1 MLFNSL
7 AFAVFFICFF
17 SAWPFVSQ
25 VRWLRC
31 WVIFGASLVF
41 YGWWSAWFVLLLLG
55 TGLFDFLTALAIQ
68 RWPKYS
74 RILLCCSLFTNLGTL
89 AVFKYLDFFIANLN
103 SGFSL
108 LGFTGSIPLAHLIL
122 PVGIS
127 FYTFQ
132 SMSYTI
138 DVYRG
143 HLKPA
148 TNLGEYLAFV
158 SMFPQLVAGPIVRA
172 VDMLPA
178 LAEAPKMSPEGRWSG
193 FQWIVHG
200 YFKKMVI
207 ADNLAPIVDSAFA
220 SHAASHSSGFW
231 WCIVVMFAF
240 QIYCDFSGYSDI
252 ARGLGEWMGYRFPI
266 NFSHPY
272 TAVGFRDFWSRWHM
286 SLSTWFRDYVYFPL
300 GGNRRGV
307 LRTHV
312 NLWITM
318 LISGFWHGAS
328 WTFILWGAVHAAL
341 LSVEQ
346 WTNWAER
353 IRKLGWF
360 GRVIGGG
367 VTFVLVCFTWVLFRA
382 ESLSQSATILYA
394 MCTPWLTGGIDLVSQ
409 FGVLPI
415 GLVVMIMLREAY
427 FLTGI
432 NQLPGMNSDKFNYAR
447 SLSLAATIVVTI
459 FLRGPGQSFV
469 YFQF

>member
-7 AFAVFFICFF
+7 VFILFFICFF

-25 VRWLRC
+25 VKWLRC
-31 WVIFGASLVF
+31 WVIFGASLIF
-41 YGWWSAWFVLLLLG
+41 YGWWSVWFVFLLLG
-55 TGLFDFLTALAIQ
+55 TGLFDFLAALAIK

-74 RILLCCSLFTNLGTL
+74 RVMLCGSLFTNLGVL
-89 AVFKYLDFFIANLN
+89 AIFKYLDFFIANLN
-103 SGFSL
+103 SGFSMF
-108 LGFTGSIPLAHLIL
+108 GVSGTIPYAHLVL

-178 LAEAPKMSPEGRWSG
+178 LAAAPKMSPEGRWSG
-193 FQWIVHG
+193 FQWMVHG

-207 ADNLAPIVDSAFA
+207 ADNLAPIVDGAFA
-220 SHAASHSSGFW
+220 SNAEHSSGFW
-231 WCIVVMFAF
+231 WCIVIMFAF

-252 ARGLGEWMGYRFPI
+252 ARGLGEWMGYRFPV
-266 NFSHPY
+266 NFNHPY

-307 LRTHV
+307 LRTHI

-341 LSVEQ
+341 LSLEQ
-346 WTNWAER
+346 GTNWADR
-353 IRKLGWF
+353 LRKVGWF
-360 GRVIGGG
+360 GRVSGAAI
-367 VTFVLVCFTWVLFRA
+367 TFVIVCFTWVLFRS
-382 ESLSQSATILYA
+382 ESLSQASTILLA
-394 MCTPWLTGGIDLVSQ
+394 MCSPSLNEGVDLISQ
-409 FGVLPI
+409 FGALPI
-415 GLVVMIMLREAY
+415 ALVALIMLREAY
-427 FLTGI
+427 FLTGAHT
-432 NQLPGMNSDKFNYAR
+432 LLALDTDKFNYAR
-447 SLSLAATIVVTI
+447 SLSLATAIVVTI

>member
-1 MLFNSL
+1 M
-7 AFAVFFICFF
+7 
-17 SAWPFVSQ
+17 SQ
-25 VRWLRC
+25 VKWLRC
-31 WVIFGASLVF
+31 WVIAGASLIF
-41 YGWWSAWFVLLLLG
+41 YGWWSAWFVLLLVG
-55 TGLFDFLTALAIQ
+55 TATFDFLAALSMQ
-68 RWPKYS
+68 RWPRYS
-74 RILLCCSLFTNLGTL
+74 RVILGFSLFANLGTL
-89 AVFKYLDFFIANLN
+89 ALFKYLDFFITNLN

-108 LGFTGSIPLAHLIL
+108 LGFTASIPLAHLIL

-143 HLKPA
+143 HIKP
-148 TNLGEYLAFV
+148 TTSLGQYLAFI

-178 LAEAPKMSPEGRWSG
+178 LAKAPHMSPEGRWSG
-193 FQWIVHG
+193 FQWMVHG

-220 SHAASHSSGFW
+220 SNTSHSSGFW
-231 WCIVVMFAF
+231 WFIVVMFAF

-252 ARGLGEWMGYRFPI
+252 ARGLGEWMGYRFPV
-266 NFSHPY
+266 NFNHPY
-272 TAVGFRDFWSRWHM
+272 TAIGFRDFWSRWHM

-312 NLWITM
+312 NLWVTM
-318 LISGFWHGAS
+318 LISGFWHGAA
-328 WTFILWGAVHAAL
+328 WTFILWGGVHAAL
-341 LSVEQ
+341 LSFEQ
-346 WTNWAER
+346 VTNWSDR
-353 IRKLGWF
+353 IQKFGWF
-360 GRVIGGG
+360 GRVAGAGI
-367 VTFVLVCFTWVLFRA
+367 TFILICFTWVLFRA
-382 ESLSQSATILYA
+382 NSLPQAGQILYA
-394 MCTPWLTGGIDLVSQ
+394 MCTPRLGGEIDLVRQ

-415 GLVVMIMLREAY
+415 GLVVLIMLREAY
-427 FLTGI
+427 FLTGLNLLAI
-432 NQLPGMNSDKFNYAR
+432 KIFDKSNYAR

-459 FLRGPGQSFV
+459 FFRGPGQSFV

>member
-1 MLFNSL
+1 M
-7 AFAVFFICFF
+7 
-17 SAWPFVSQ
+17 
-25 VRWLRC
+25 
-31 WVIFGASLVF
+31 
-41 YGWWSAWFVLLLLG
+41 
-55 TGLFDFLTALAIQ
+55 
-68 RWPKYS
+68 
-74 RILLCCSLFTNLGTL
+74 TNLGVL
-89 AVFKYLDFFIANLN
+89 ATFKYLDFFIANLN
-103 SGFSL
+103 SGFSF
-108 LGFTGSIPLAHLIL
+108 LGFTGSIPYAHLIL

-178 LAEAPKMSPEGRWSG
+178 LAADPKMSPEGRWSG
-193 FQWIVHG
+193 FQWMVHG

-207 ADNLAPIVDSAFA
+207 ADNLAPIVDGAFA
-220 SHAASHSSGFW
+220 SSANHSAGFW
-231 WCIVVMFAF
+231 WCIIVMFAF

-252 ARGLGEWMGYRFPI
+252 ARGLGEWMGYRFPV
-266 NFSHPY
+266 NFNHPY
-272 TAVGFRDFWSRWHM
+272 TSVGFRDFWSRWHM
-286 SLSTWFRDYVYFPL
+286 SLSTWFRDYIYFPL

-307 LRTHV
+307 LRTHI
-312 NLWITM
+312 NLWVVM

-328 WTFILWGAVHAAL
+328 WTFVLWGAVHAAL

-353 IRKLGWF
+353 LRKVGWF
-360 GRVIGGG
+360 GRIVGAVI
-367 VTFVLVCFTWVLFRA
+367 TFVLVCFTWVLFRA
-382 ESLSQSATILYA
+382 ETLSQAGTILWA
-394 MCTPWLTGGIDLVSQ
+394 MCTPSLNEGIDLINQ

-415 GLVVMIMLREAY
+415 ALVVLIMLREAY
-427 FLTGI
+427 FLTGLNLRLAMI
-432 NQLPGMNSDKFNYAR
+432 LDKFNYAR
-447 SLSLAATIVVTI
+447 SLPLAAAIVVTI

>member
-7 AFAVFFICFF
+7 VFVVFFLCFF

-25 VRWLRC
+25 VKWLRC

-41 YGWWSAWFVLLLLG
+41 YGWWSVWFVLLLLG
-55 TGLFDFLTALAIQ
+55 TGMFDFLAALAIQ

-74 RILLCCSLFTNLGTL
+74 RFMLCGSLMTNLGVL
-89 AVFKYLDFFIANLN
+89 ATFKYLDFFIANLN
-103 SGFSL
+103 SGISF
-108 LGFTGSIPLAHLIL
+108 LGFTGSIPYAHLIL

-178 LAEAPKMSPEGRWSG
+178 LAAAPKMSPEGRWSG
-193 FQWIVHG
+193 FQWMVHG

-207 ADNLAPIVDSAFA
+207 ADNLAPIVDGAFA
-220 SHAASHSSGFW
+220 SNAAHSSAYW
-231 WCIVVMFAF
+231 WCIVIMFAF

-252 ARGLGEWMGYRFPI
+252 ARGLGEWMGYRFPV
-266 NFSHPY
+266 NFNHPY

-307 LRTHV
+307 FRTHV

-346 WTNWAER
+346 STNWAER
-353 IRKLGWF
+353 LRKVGWF
-360 GRVIGGG
+360 GRVAGA
-367 VTFVLVCFTWVLFRA
+367 VLTFVIVCFTWVLFRA
-382 ESLSQSATILYA
+382 ETLPQAITILYA
-394 MCTPWLTGGIDLVSQ
+394 MCTPSLNEGIDLISQ
-409 FGVLPI
+409 FGALPI
-415 GLVVMIMLREAY
+415 ALVVLIMLREAY
-427 FLTGI
+427 FLTGA
-432 NQLPGMNSDKFNYAR
+432 NLQLAKLSDKFNYAR
-447 SLSLAATIVVTI
+447 SLSLAAAIVITV